1 MLKFAQNAYMKTI
14 GLIGGMSWESSSLY
28 YQIINRATQK
38 KLGGVHSAKCLLY
51 SVDFNEIAL
60 LQKEGNWDKLGELMV
75 EAAQNLEKGGADFI
89 VLCTNTMHKLSD
101 EIEKQTSIPLV
112 HIGDATAEKIK
123 GKNFKKVGLLGTS
136 FTMEQDFFKGRLLDK
151 HQIETIIPDEKQRAN
166 IHRIIYD
173 ELVKGIINSES
184 RNIVLEIISDLIHK
198 GAEGIILGCTEIE
211 LLITNEFTAAELF
224 NTAEI
229 HAKKAVEF
237 ALK

>member
-1 MLKFAQNAYMKTI
+1 MKTI

-28 YQIINRATQK
+28 YQIINRTIQE
-38 KLGGVHSAKCLLY
+38 KLGGVHSSKCLLY
-51 SVDFNEIAL
+51 SVDFAEIAL
-60 LQKEGNWDKLGELMV
+60 LQKEGNWEKLGQLMI
-75 EAAQNLEKGGADFI
+75 EAAQKLEKGGADFI

-101 EIEKQTSIPLV
+101 EIEKNTSIPLI

-123 GKNFKKVGLLGTS
+123 ENNFKKVGLLGTS

-173 ELVKGIINSES
+173 ELVKGIINTDS
-184 RNIVLEIISDLIHK
+184 RNIVLEIITDLIDK

-211 LLITNEFTAAELF
+211 LLITNEFTTAKLF